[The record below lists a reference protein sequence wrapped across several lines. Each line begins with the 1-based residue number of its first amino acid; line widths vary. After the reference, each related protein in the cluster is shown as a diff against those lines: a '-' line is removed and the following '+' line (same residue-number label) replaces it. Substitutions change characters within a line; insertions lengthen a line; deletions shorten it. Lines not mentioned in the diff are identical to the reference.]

1 MPLNLRALPGSLY
14 ARMILL
20 LVAGLVA
27 AQFVSFWLFS
37 DERSAVV
44 AQTRNQQ
51 FVERLA
57 DLVQRLESETP
68 VQRNAT
74 LAALQR
80 GELRAQL
87 ISPDQVSPLAPRGP
101 FLASLSNRLGGT
113 REVRVGGGQGA
124 GGGGGAGMGSGKGGG
139 RSPGM
144 GDPERFLS
152 SSDAPSGARQHP
164 PRNLDVRLQDGQWLR
179 VSLQRDSAPPAL
191 TRDFYIQLLL
201 AVGIVAAAVV
211 FAVRQAT
218 RPLHDLA
225 QAAEHF
231 GQNLDAAPLP
241 EHGANETRRAAQ
253 AFNRMQARIKRLVDE
268 RARALAA
275 VSHDLRTPLT
285 RLRLRTELV
294 DDERLRDQ
302 MAADLDAMA
311 AMLDASLD
319 YLRGLQDSEPARPI
333 DIDALLQTMIDD
345 NAVQGRSISLFGNTV
360 APYPARLAALQ
371 RALQNLIDNAFKYG
385 HDVRLTVTDSTEALR
400 LSVEDSGPG
409 VPPAE
414 LERLGTPYYRPDAAR
429 RSTTGGVGLGL
440 SIARDVAAL
449 HGGTLTLANRPGG
462 GFVATLSL
470 LRAGVATAQG

>member
-1 MPLNLRALPGSLY
+1 MRLNLRALPGSLY
-14 ARMILL
+14 ARMALLL
-20 LVAGLVA
+20 LVGLAA

-37 DERSAVV
+37 GERSTAV
-44 AQTRNQQ
+44 AQARSQQ

-57 DLVQRLESETP
+57 DLIQRLEDETP
-68 VQRNAT
+68 LQRHTT

-80 GELRAQL
+80 GGLSAQL
-87 ISPDQVSPLAPRGP
+87 IAPENIAPYPPRGQLP
-101 FLASLSNRLGGT
+101 ANLAARLGSP
-113 REVRVGGGQGA
+113 RELRNVGGMGGMGPGGM
-124 GGGGGAGMGSGKGGG
+124 GGGGRNRLEAQI
-139 RSPGM
+139 
-144 GDPERFLS
+144 E
-152 SSDAPSGARQHP
+152 APAGARPLP
-164 PRNLDVRLQDGQWLR
+164 PRSVDVRLQDGQWLR
-179 VSLQRDSAPPAL
+179 VTLQRENDPPAPP
-191 TRDFYIQLLL
+191 REFYLQLLF
-201 AVGIVAAAVV
+201 AVGIVAAAIV

-218 RPLHDLA
+218 RPLHALA

-231 GQNLDAAPLP
+231 GRDLDAPPLP
-241 EHGANETRRAAQ
+241 ERGAHETRQAAQ

-294 DDERLRDQ
+294 DDERLREQ

-333 DIDALLQTMIDD
+333 DVNALLQTLIED
-345 NAVQGRSISLFGNTV
+345 NAVQGRELGLEGE
-360 APYPARLAALQ
+360 AGKPYPGRLAALQ
-371 RALQNLIDNAFKYG
+371 RAVQNLIDNAFKYG
-385 HDVRLTVTDSTEALR
+385 HGVRLAVRDSDTALR
-400 LSVEDSGPG
+400 LSVEDDGPG

-429 RSTTGGVGLGL
+429 RSATGGVGLGL

-449 HGGTLTLANRPGG
+449 HGGTLELANRPGG

-470 LRAGVATAQG
+470 PRGAAG